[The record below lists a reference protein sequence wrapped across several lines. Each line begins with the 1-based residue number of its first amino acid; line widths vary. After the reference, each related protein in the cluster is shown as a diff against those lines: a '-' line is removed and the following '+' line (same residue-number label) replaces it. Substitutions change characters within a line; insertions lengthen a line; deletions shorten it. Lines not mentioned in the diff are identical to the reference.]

1 MSETPNSLK
10 TNSKGHSTKSKD
22 KAKNTNKTSYHG
34 PKSLF
39 HYGETKRMEISAFE
53 KSKQILMTEANEID
67 PRLLSVI
74 ENNTHHDFDKDQIP
88 LPTDVAGT
96 VREKIIA
103 DDYTRRRSEEVLY
116 KKNCVQFYMKLW
128 NHCSEAM
135 KEGIKLD
142 EDYERIHRD
151 KDFLN
156 LWRIVQRLCLEERA
170 TMHTTR
176 FQLKEKALQVF
187 NSYRQQPNQSILSF
201 FEGYQQHVRI
211 AEANDICFVYYD
223 DYLTIREQKIREF
236 FDENIEQW
244 LNDIGVGELTE
255 EYRELVEEMV
265 HTYLIS
271 PSGKLLRPLDQVK
284 ELIISKEH
292 TFTRKIHYGADNVG
306 VRPHIAGQSQYRNIP
321 DEYKEFA
328 TVSASEDDAYASE
341 DDDFAPPDGNR
352 IATIQRTVVV
362 KRPFNWRNIHRIENE
377 AFEECRQS
385 RLADDFLRKL
395 DQAQYGQMIKE
406 WEEESIDRGYDAFPQ
421 KLQDAFIRASQRSIK
436 RKTGNK
442 TPTQS
447 WTFPVVGDTP
457 PPTVPPAETKT
468 KGNPKAKCLH
478 CGQTGHYIN
487 NCTSLAESIKKLEE
501 VNAMLAK
508 KKKGNNKKV
517 KTTLLTAQVPGGED
531 RFIETMLMVKSV
543 NFQTDYLPHDVPTDR
558 TFKVSGDVPGIFPAG
573 IILLDNQAS
582 ISIFCTKEL
591 VRNIRPAPFKRT
603 VIGVSGTM
611 EVDLIADYGEL
622 GVVYF
627 HEDVPTNILSYA
639 QVQRK
644 YRVIYDNALYGNFFL
659 VVTKKHIVRFSPK
672 DDLYEFNPKDP
683 TDNILPLSFL
693 EDGKT
698 ETVAVTT
705 VEQNKSMFTERELK
719 RAKLAHDLYIRM
731 CRPDEE
737 QFLLMIREGR
747 IHGCPITVKDFQNW
761 KAVYGKDIGVLKGR
775 TTRKKAPHVEHE
787 DRPVVLEPRPI
798 NVYADLMYIE
808 SITFLILL
816 VDKYKLLMVQN
827 IPNKKGEVLVE
838 AFKSLN
844 SSCLAYGYK
853 IQNVDIDGESGIVHK
868 ANEIAALGMKINT
881 HTPGE
886 HVSEIE
892 REIRTVKERVRGEAN
907 TLPYLLIEVVLISL
921 VYLCVIMINS
931 VPRRS
936 REESPRQMFTG
947 KNLDYVR
954 DLKVSFGAY
963 VQFSVE
969 RETTNGMEPRTHAG
983 IILGPAG
990 NEQGAYKVYDM
1001 DTGTVKAIR
1010 SWTELPMP
1018 EHEIIRMNL
1027 LAAAEADNPDT
1038 KKQRKATLKRTIA
1051 KVNAE
1056 KKRMDRTKKSVRA
1069 NHVEPIPA
1077 VIEPEPGEGDGGI
1090 VPDGQPAVDRIGK
1103 GPPKVSFDP
1112 EPTHQELHD
1121 EMFGHNDPIRSPP
1134 ASTNGDDESSDDDDY
1149 EGDPDFLPENEVNR
1163 NQQIDEPVWKRTRSR
1178 LNAHTYLTCVQA
1190 EPVTVF
1196 TLCDVPDVCL
1206 VNMSIKR
1213 ALSLHG
1219 EKAKEA
1225 LYKEFGQFIDKEV
1238 LKPIKD
1244 YEVIPEDKGRIL
1256 RIIVFMVT
1264 KRDGRIKCRAVLDGR
1279 KQSLMEWEIDSY
1291 SPTVRTESAFITMAI
1306 DASENRQVVVCD
1318 IEGAYLAADM
1328 GMRVVVILS
1337 SEQADVLCELKSEWN
1352 QYRRSDGTLLC
1363 LVLKALYGGIHS
1375 GKLFNDHLTSTL
1387 VKFGFKT
1394 NPYDRCVFNKDFN
1407 GNQCT
1412 AIVHVDD
1419 LKISCVDPQA
1429 LEDTLNEL
1437 IRVYKKL
1444 TVSRGDSHC
1453 YLGMDL
1459 QYLPGKVK
1467 VDMSRMVREI
1477 IEEFKPTTSFKT
1489 PAAQHLFEIN
1499 PNGIPLSK
1507 KDKESF
1513 HSMVAKLLYLAKRGR
1528 PDVLLPVSFLT
1539 TRVQHPDEDDAKKLQ
1554 RIIGYLMATPNLV
1567 LTIGAS
1573 DILQIQSFI
1582 DASHAPHADAK
1593 SHTGMVITLG
1603 QGALAC
1609 KSNKQ
1614 KLVSKSSTVAE
1625 IIAISDGIDDT
1636 MWCQEF
1642 MRAQGYEMKPAVLHQ
1657 DNQSAIVLAEKGR
1670 LNHQKTRHVNI
1681 RYFGIIDLVERKEV
1695 NIVYTPTEEMIADFF
1710 TKPLQG
1716 MSFNKARSAIMNL
1729 ESKE

>member
-1 MSETPNSLK
+1 MSEAPNIQK
-10 TNSKGHSTKSKD
+10 TNSKGHSSKTKEKSKNPNTT
-22 KAKNTNKTSYHG
+22 KTNYQGIQKN
-34 PKSLF
+34 LF
-39 HYGETKRMEISAFE
+39 HYGETKRMEISTFE
-53 KSKQILMTEANEID
+53 RSKQTLATEANEID
-67 PRLLSVI
+67 PRLLDVI
-74 ENNTHHDFDKDQIP
+74 ENNKHHDFDEDI
-88 LPTDVAGT
+88 LPVPADLAEN
-96 VREKIIA
+96 VRSKIIA
-103 DDYTRRRSEEVLY
+103 DDYSRRRSEEYSY
-116 KKNCVQFYMKLW
+116 KKNCIQYYMKLW
-128 NHCSEAM
+128 NHCSDAM

-142 EDYERIHRD
+142 ENYIKIHSE
-151 KDFLN
+151 KDLLG
-156 LWRIVQRLCLEERA
+156 LWKIVQKLCLEERA
-170 TMHTTR
+170 TMHATR
-176 FQLKEKALQVF
+176 FQVKAQALQVF
-187 NSYRQQPNQSILSF
+187 NSYRQLPNQSIHSF
-201 FEGYQQHVRI
+201 YESYQQHLRI

-223 DYLTIREQKIREF
+223 DYLQVREQKIRQF
-236 FDENIEQW
+236 FEDNIEGF
-244 LNDIGVGELTE
+244 LADIGKTE
-255 EYRELVEEMV
+255 VEAKDHELVEEMV

-284 ELIISKEH
+284 ELTISKEH
-292 TFTRKIHYGADNVG
+292 IFERKIHYGADNNAIRHHVE
-306 VRPHIAGQSQYRNIP
+306 GQDRYRKIP
-321 DEYKEFA
+321 DEFKEYA
-328 TVSASEDDAYASE
+328 TVVAGDDDAYASE
-341 DDDFAPPDGNR
+341 DDDFVPPDGTR
-352 IATIQRTVVV
+352 IEATQRSFIV
-362 KRPFNWRNIHRIENE
+362 KKPFNWKFIFQLENE

-395 DQAQYGQMIKE
+395 DQIQYGQMIKE
-406 WEEESIDRGYDAFPQ
+406 WEEESTDRGVDIFPQ
-421 KLQDAFIRASQRSIK
+421 TIHEAYVRASKRSIGK
-436 RKTGNK
+436 RQTNNK
-442 TPTQS
+442 TPTQN
-447 WTFPVVGDTP
+447 WMFPTVGDTK
-457 PPTVPPAETKT
+457 PPAAPAESKT
-468 KGNPKAKCLH
+468 KSNPKAKCKH
-478 CGQTGHYIN
+478 CNQAGHYIN
-487 NCTSLAESIKKLEE
+487 NCTSLAESIRMLEE
-501 VNAMLAK
+501 VNAMLA

-517 KTTLLTAQVPGGED
+517 KTTLLSTQVPGGED
-531 RFIETMLMVKSV
+531 HFVESMLMVKSV
-543 NFQTDYLPHDVPTDR
+543 NFQTDYLPHDIPTDR
-558 TFKVSGDVPGIFPAG
+558 TFKVSVDVTGVFPAG

-591 VRNIRPAPFKRT
+591 VRNIRPAPFRRT
-603 VIGVSGTM
+603 VLGVSGTM
-611 EVDLIADYGEL
+611 EVELIADYGEL

-644 YRVIYDNALYGNFFL
+644 YRVIYDNTLYGNFFL
-659 VVTKKHIVRFSPK
+659 VVTKKHIVKFSPK
-672 DDLYEFNPKDP
+672 DDLYEFNPKDL
-683 TDNILPLSFL
+683 TNSLLPLSFL

-698 ETVAVTT
+698 ETVAVVT

-747 IHGCPITVKDFQNW
+747 IHGCPVNVKDFQNW
-761 KAVYGKDIGVLKGR
+761 KAIYGKDVGVLKGR

-816 VDKYKLLMVQN
+816 VDKFQLLMVQN

-844 SSCLAYGYK
+844 ASCLAYGYK
-853 IQNVDIDGESGIVHK
+853 IQNIDIDGESGIIHK

-886 HVSEIE
+886 HVAHIE
-892 REIRTVKERVRGEAN
+892 REIRTCKERVRAEAN
-907 TLPYLLIEVVLISL
+907 VLPYLLIEIVLISL

-947 KNLDYVR
+947 KNLDFGR
-954 DLKVSFGAY
+954 DLKISFGAY

-1001 DTGTVKAIR
+1001 DTGVVKAIR

-1018 EHEIIRMNL
+1018 EHEIARMNL
-1027 LAAAEADNPDT
+1027 LAAAEAADEST
-1038 KKQRKATLKRTIA
+1038 KKQRKATLNKSIA

-1056 KKRMDRTKKSVRA
+1056 KKRMDRTKKSIRA
-1069 NHVEPIPA
+1069 NHVEPVPA
-1077 VIEPEPGEGDGGI
+1077 VIEPEPGEGGNAD
-1090 VPDGQPAVDRIGK
+1090 QPVVDRVGK

-1149 EGDPDFLPENEVNR
+1149 EGDPDFFPEKEVNQ

-1178 LNAHTYLTCVQA
+1178 VNAHTYFTCVQA

-1219 EKAKEA
+1219 DKAKEA

-1279 KQSLMEWEIDSY
+1279 KQSLMEWEVDSY

-1306 DASENRQVVVCD
+1306 DASEDRKVVVCD

-1337 SEQADVLCELKSEWN
+1337 TEQADVLCELKSEWT
-1352 QYRRSDGTLLC
+1352 QYRRPDGTLLC

-1444 TVSRGDSHC
+1444 TVSRGDAHC

-1459 QYLPGKVK
+1459 QYSPGKVK
-1467 VDMSRMVREI
+1467 VDMSCMVKEI
-1477 IEEFKPTTSFKT
+1477 IEEFEPTSTFKT

-1554 RIIGYLMATPNLV
+1554 RIIGYLKATPDMV
-1567 LTIGAS
+1567 LTIGAN
-1573 DILQIQSFI
+1573 DIYQIQSYI
-1582 DASHAPHADAK
+1582 DASHAPHDDAK

-1603 QGALAC
+1603 QGALVC

-1642 MRAQGYEMKPAVLHQ
+1642 LRAQGYAMKPAVLHQ
-1657 DNQSAIVLAEKGR
+1657 DNQSAIILAEKGR

-1695 NIVYTPTEEMIADFF
+1695 NIVYTPTAEMIADFF

-1716 MSFNKARSAIMNL
+1716 VAFNKARSVIMNL
-1729 ESKE
+1729 ETRE